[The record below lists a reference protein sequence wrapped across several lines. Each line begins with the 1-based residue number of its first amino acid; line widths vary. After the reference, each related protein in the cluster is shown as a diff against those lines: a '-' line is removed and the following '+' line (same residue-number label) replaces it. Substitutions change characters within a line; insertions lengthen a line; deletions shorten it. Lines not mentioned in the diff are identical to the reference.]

1 MQNRYPLWRYILLGF
16 ILMLGIVYAI
26 PNLYPEDPVVQISA
40 ANANI
45 KVNGKTRLTIAEA
58 LKEAHIP
65 KKIIQENSANI
76 LVRFSNTDYQ
86 LKAQDVIKAAL
97 GNDYTVA
104 LNLATST
111 PNWLSFIGAT
121 PMKQGLDLRGGVH
134 LLLQVDIDN
143 VIHQQLEGMLK
154 SMAQTL
160 RDSSIRYVNLMVTNN
175 VMKIRF
181 RNADSLGNAYH
192 LLQRNFPDWHFSPKN
207 NHATHILNV
216 TISSVEKNTIRQNTL
231 EQTMTILRNRVN
243 ELGVGEAVVQ
253 QQGSS
258 RVLVD
263 LPGMQ
268 DAARAKQILGGT
280 ATLEFRMV
288 DGQHDP
294 QIAERSGAPIGSK
307 LYVIDG
313 MPILLKRQV
322 VLNGESITS
331 AVSSFDQQSGS
342 PSVDIQLG
350 GGAESLFTRI
360 TSANIGQ
367 RMGIVIIEPKT
378 QSKLVNGKVVV
389 TTHKEE
395 RVISAPVIQSALP
408 SNFQITGLQ
417 NVEEARNLA
426 LLLRAGALPTTIYP
440 VEEKIVGPTLG
451 KENIRHGLISLE
463 VGMGI
468 ILFLMIIYYR
478 AFGVI
483 ANVALFCNLI
493 LLVAYLSIIGSTL
506 TLPGIAGIVLTI
518 GMAVDTNVL
527 IYERIREEL
536 RNGIA
541 PQAAIFAGYSRAWST
556 ILDANITTFIVAVI
570 LFTIGTGPIKGF
582 AITLSIGLL
591 TSMLTGIY
599 LTRSLVN
606 IFYGQRTI
614 KKLSIGI

>member
-1 MQNRYPLWRYILLGF
+1 MQNRYPLWSYILLSIILF
-16 ILMLGIVYAI
+16 IGIIYAI

-40 ANANI
+40 VNATVKVDNKTYLTVKDALEEAKIPYQTMQHEIADLNI
-45 KVNGKTRLTIAEA
+45 
-58 LKEAHIP
+58 H
-65 KKIIQENSANI
+65 
-76 LVRFSNTDYQ
+76 FSNTDHQ

-97 GNDYTVA
+97 GHNYTVA
-104 LNLATST
+104 LNLIPST
-111 PNWLSFIGAT
+111 PKWLSMIGAT
-121 PMKQGLDLRGGVH
+121 PMKQGLDLRGGIH

-143 VIHQQLEGMLK
+143 VMRHHLEGMLK
-154 SMAQTL
+154 SMAQSL
-160 RDSSIRYVNLMVTNN
+160 REAKIRYINLSVDHNTMV
-175 VMKIRF
+175 IRF
-181 RNADSLGNAYH
+181 RNANSLYSASH
-192 LLQRNFPDWHFSPKN
+192 LLQRSFPDWHFSQKN
-207 NHATHILNV
+207 NRNGHFLRVTLSAT
-216 TISSVEKNTIRQNTL
+216 EKNTIRQNTL

-253 QQGSS
+253 QQGAS

-280 ATLEFRMV
+280 ATLEFRLV
-288 DGQHDP
+288 DSQHDA
-294 QIAERSGAPIGSK
+294 QIAEKSGAPIGSK
-307 LYVIDG
+307 LYYIDG
-313 MPILLKRQV
+313 QPILLKRQV

-331 AVSSFDQQSGS
+331 AVSSYDQQSGS

-360 TSANIGQ
+360 TRANIGQ

-378 QSKLVNGKVVV
+378 QSKLVNGKVVI

-417 NVEEARNLA
+417 DVAEARNLA

-451 KENIRHGLISLE
+451 KENIQRGLVSLE

-468 ILFLMIIYYR
+468 ILLIMIVYYR
-478 AFGVI
+478 FFGLI
-483 ANVALFCNLI
+483 ANIALFFNLI
-493 LLVAYLSIIGSTL
+493 LLVACLSILGATL

-536 RNGIA
+536 RHGIG
-541 PQAAIFAGYSRAWST
+541 PQAAIFAGYGRAWAT

-570 LFTIGTGPIKGF
+570 LFAIGTGPIKGF

-599 LTRSLVN
+599 LTRAIVN
-606 IFYGQRTI
+606 ITYGRRTI
-614 KKLSIGI
+614 KKLSVGI